1 MCLKLKIE
9 DMPEEYS
16 DFDLVRRFL
25 NGDEISFNEIVRRYQ
40 AKIYWHARRM
50 TGNHFDA
57 DEIVQEVLEV
67 IYNKL
72 NGFNFNSSLFT
83 WIYRITITRSINY
96 IKKQKLRR
104 LISFDSEENF
114 QLSTGEDI
122 VKSIEDKE
130 KLNKLNEVLKR
141 LPEKQR
147 EVFVLR
153 HFDELSYEEIAELT
167 GKSVGGLK
175 ANYFHA
181 FEKVSKLI
189 GKENG

>member
-1 MCLKLKIE
+1 
-9 DMPEEYS
+9 MPEEYS

-25 NGDEISFNEIVRRYQ
+25 DGDEVSFNKLVRKYQ

-50 TGNHFDA
+50 TGNHLDS
-57 DEIVQEVLEV
+57 DEIVQEVLLV
-67 IYNKL
+67 LYDKL
-72 NGFNFNSSLFT
+72 KNFNFQSSLFT

-104 LISFDSEENF
+104 FISFDSPENIG
-114 QLSTGEDI
+114 LSTDEDL
-122 VKSIEDKE
+122 VKNIEDKE
-130 KLNKLNEVLKR
+130 KLKKLDRVLQK

-147 EVFVLR
+147 EIFILR
-153 HFDELSYEEIAELT
+153 HFDELSYEEIAQIT

-181 FEKVSKLI
+181 FEKVNKLMRNDN
-189 GKENG
+189 E

>member
-1 MCLKLKIE
+1 
-9 DMPEEYS
+9 MPQENS

-25 NGDEISFNEIVRRYQ
+25 NGDEIAFNEIVRKYQ

-67 IYNKL
+67 IYTKL
-72 NGFNFNSSLFT
+72 NGFNFNASLFT

-96 IKKQKLRR
+96 LKKQKLRK
-104 LISFDSEENF
+104 LISFDSMENF
-114 QLSTGEDI
+114 QLSTDEDV

-130 KLNKLNEVLKR
+130 KLNKLNEVLKQ
-141 LPEKQR
+141 LPAKQR

-153 HFDELSYEEIAELT
+153 HFDELSYEEIAQIT

>member
-67 IYNKL
+67 IFNKL

-189 GKENG
+189 GKVNG